1 MEDIHLEI
9 EETVPEAPVK
19 KAGGG
24 LKKKPEFLLMAMRGN
39 LLSLCE
45 REIKDPDQEIEVK
58 KIAKEIRKKLK
69 SGQEFTI
76 A

>member
-9 EETVPEAPVK
+9 EESVPEAPVK
-19 KAGGG
+19 KAGG